1 MERLGRSPWGSV
13 ITIFRLTLYFCG
25 TKQGDLECVS
35 LKPDTPLP
43 LFVSEKH
50 PVLVDGLE
58 GWNWRPEFSVHPWP
72 SLASSAMNQNWT
84 LLA

>member
-1 MERLGRSPWGSV
+1 MGRLGRSPWGSV
-13 ITIFRLTLYFCG
+13 ITVFRLTIYFCG

-35 LKPDTPLP
+35 FKSDTPLP
-43 LFVSEKH
+43 LFVFEKH
-50 PVLVDGLE
+50 PVLVDGLQ
-58 GWNWRPEFSVHPWP
+58 GWNRRPEFSAHPWP